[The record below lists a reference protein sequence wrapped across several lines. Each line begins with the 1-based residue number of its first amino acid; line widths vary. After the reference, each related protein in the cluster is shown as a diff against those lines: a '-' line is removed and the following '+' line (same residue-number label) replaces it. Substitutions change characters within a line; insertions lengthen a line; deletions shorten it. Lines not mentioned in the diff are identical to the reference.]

1 MRSSIIVLISVL
13 VVGSIIISLG
23 FLTNQE
29 YVEIPE
35 LSNQYENLEKYK
47 NELEKINQYNQQI
60 LKELED
66 QFKNSDDIH
75 LEQLNEE
82 IEVIK
87 RVINENKEEL
97 EQVIIKLSK
106 IESEPWSDDYL
117 ALVNLR
123 HNYIIFQVSIVR
135 YGKRGVSLPSRKH
148 CGIYHNSISLR
159 QFLDRKIIS
168 NY

>member
-106 IESEPWSDDYL
+106 IESEP
-117 ALVNLR
+117 
-123 HNYIIFQVSIVR
+123 
-135 YGKRGVSLPSRKH
+135 
-148 CGIYHNSISLR
+148 
-159 QFLDRKIIS
+159 
-168 NY
+168 